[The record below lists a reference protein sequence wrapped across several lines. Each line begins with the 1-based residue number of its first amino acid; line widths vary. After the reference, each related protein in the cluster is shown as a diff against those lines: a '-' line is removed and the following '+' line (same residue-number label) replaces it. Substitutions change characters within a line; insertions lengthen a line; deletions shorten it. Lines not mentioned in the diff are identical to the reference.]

1 MNSSELQ
8 QITLNVTGMCCGHEV
23 AALEKSLAQVAGV
36 SDGLATLIGAGDI
49 AAGEELLE
57 TLRPFVYRRYLDYT
71 ALDGLREMKAM
82 IAAEVAR
89 KDMADD
95 IKRGAGSIREIE
107 FLAQVFQLIR
117 GGREADL
124 RDLNAE
130 LEARVQARTE
140 DLEMANAELS
150 ARINEPITLNVTSD
164 ADDELH
170 VHAVPEHE
178 FEVKPG
184 AAQRFEFTV
193 DVPGRVEIELHH
205 LNRTVAVLQVRP

>member
-1 MNSSELQ
+1 MMIRAAAAVCMVLG
-8 QITLNVTGMCCGHEV
+8 LVLAGCG
-23 AALEKSLAQVAGV
+23 ARPADSPT
-36 SDGLATLIGAGDI
+36 S
-49 AAGEELLE
+49 AGESPA
-57 TLRPFVYRRYLDYT
+57 RSAAADAVVLDIT
-71 ALDGLREMKAM
+71 
-82 IAAEVAR
+82 IAHGTV
-89 KDMADD
+89 
-95 IKRGAGSIREIE
+95 
-107 FLAQVFQLIR
+107 
-117 GGREADL
+117 
-124 RDLNAE
+124 NP
-130 LEARVQARTE
+130 
-140 DLEMANAELS
+140 ANAALS